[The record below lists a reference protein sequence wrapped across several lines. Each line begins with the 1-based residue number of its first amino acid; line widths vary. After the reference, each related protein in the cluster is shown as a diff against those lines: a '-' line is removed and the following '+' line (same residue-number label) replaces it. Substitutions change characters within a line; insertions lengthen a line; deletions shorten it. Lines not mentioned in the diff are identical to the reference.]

1 MECYLSQNDYPR
13 FLFLLKEIET
23 VCFFITQEHFC
34 SRFLYYFCLCKS
46 FKELFLQLSI
56 SRKRV
61 QRYNYFRNQQ
71 NFSQIFFSFL
81 MIIFRL
87 LIRINYRNDTHLIIL
102 YIEGMLIS
110 DKRFAF
116 PTFCHTFAHYYKIEG
131 NEKSKNWNVG
141 TSQSGIG

>member
-1 MECYLSQNDYPR
+1 
-13 FLFLLKEIET
+13 
-23 VCFFITQEHFC
+23 
-34 SRFLYYFCLCKS
+34 
-46 FKELFLQLSI
+46 
-56 SRKRV
+56 
-61 QRYNYFRNQQ
+61 
-71 NFSQIFFSFL
+71 

>member
-1 MECYLSQNDYPR
+1 MECYLSQNDYPNSR
-13 FLFLLKEIET
+13 IET

-141 TSQSGIG
+141 TSQSGFG

>member
-1 MECYLSQNDYPR
+1 MECYLSQNDYPNSR
-13 FLFLLKEIET
+13 IET
-23 VCFFITQEHFC
+23 VCFFITQEHLC

-110 DKRFAF
+110 DKRFTF

>member
-1 MECYLSQNDYPR
+1 VSITETTLT
-13 FLFLLKEIET
+13 LL
-23 VCFFITQEHFC
+23 
-34 SRFLYYFCLCKS
+34 Y
-46 FKELFLQLSI
+46 
-56 SRKRV
+56 
-61 QRYNYFRNQQ
+61 
-71 NFSQIFFSFL
+71 
-81 MIIFRL
+81 
-87 LIRINYRNDTHLIIL
+87 